1 MCFYNV
7 LPWTFCSLLGTWRK
21 LSIYSPKF
29 LSLVT
34 LLFWSFIDVHPFVC
48 SPNILMPQIR
58 YKYMLGNRIID
69 DSTVINKMYL
79 RPMYAHTD
87 RKRNRN
93 CTGELERE
101 RNSEKSI
108 ITQQFACKRVYV
120 SVLNQKKKKKI
131 PPWESDHLPPPLN
144 PALSWNLYN
153 MLKMTREASRTSL

>member
-69 DSTVINKMYL
+69 DSTVIKKMYL
-79 RPMYAHTD
+79 RPMHAHTD

-101 RNSEKSI
+101 KFRKVNNYPTVCLQESLRLCSQSE
-108 ITQQFACKRVYV
+108 
-120 SVLNQKKKKKI
+120 KKKKK
-131 PPWESDHLPPPLN
+131 SHLEKVIIYLHPSIQHCPEICI
-144 PALSWNLYN
+144 
-153 MLKMTREASRTSL
+153 TC